1 MLLMLRPLK
10 HYVDFAGRSRAA
22 EIWAFQLGQIT
33 VVAMIYVLFATLV
46 GFEQGAGTGKP
57 VLAVQIFMALIS
69 VPALSAIIPFIALLV
84 RRFHDQAM
92 SGWFLLLYFVPYL
105 GSLILLFFMCR
116 PGTKGPNRY
125 GPDPRD
131 ELTKP

>member
-10 HYVDFAGRSRAA
+10 HYADFAGRSRAA
-22 EIWAFQLGQIT
+22 EIWMFQIGQFIVLAT
-33 VVAMIYVLFATLV
+33 VYVLFAVLV
-46 GFEQGAGTGKP
+46 GFEHGAGTGRP
-57 VLAVQIFMALIS
+57 VLAFQILMALLVAFVLGTT
-69 VPALSAIIPFIALLV
+69 VPLIAVQV

-105 GSLILLFFMCR
+105 GSLILLFFLCR

-125 GPDPRD
+125 GPDPRN
-131 ELTKP
+131 EFK